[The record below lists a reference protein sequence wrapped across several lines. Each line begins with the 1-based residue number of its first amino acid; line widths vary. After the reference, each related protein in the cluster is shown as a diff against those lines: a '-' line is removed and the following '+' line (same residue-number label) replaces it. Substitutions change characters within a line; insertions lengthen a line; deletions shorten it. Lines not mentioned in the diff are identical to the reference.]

1 MAMDHSISSV
11 KDTIKPILE
20 LDLSLVSPHH
30 LNIISS
36 AIDSLIS
43 QTSSSTCNKLKDDL
57 QNLKAH
63 VNSCYSSYHEIG
75 PQIVSLSDK
84 FENYMSDNRLYQ
96 ELHQNASKRQEE
108 LTKSSESISRAQR
121 MLNMHKRE
129 IEKYEAELL
138 KFTSGK
144 ESLQLQYDE
153 DEEKMKVLEDSIKRR
168 RKEAMSWITQRGS
181 LYGQKDS

>member
-63 VNSCYSSYHEIG
+63 
-75 PQIVSLSDK
+75 
-84 FENYMSDNRLYQ
+84 